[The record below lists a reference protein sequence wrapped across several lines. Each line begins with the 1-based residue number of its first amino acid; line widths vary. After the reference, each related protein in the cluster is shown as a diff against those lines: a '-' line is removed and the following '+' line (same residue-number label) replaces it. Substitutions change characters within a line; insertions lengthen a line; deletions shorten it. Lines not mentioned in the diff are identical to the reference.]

1 MNGACYFLASGSVG
15 VGYKSD
21 FTSKKK
27 GFTSGNVI
35 VHAGLGM

>member
-27 GFTSGNVI
+27 VL
-35 VHAGLGM
+35 HLEM